1 MTLARPC
8 RLLGLLTVALGG
20 GLVALAA
27 PAYAEDID
35 VTEVRADLSDDGVAV
50 VGAQTDEGD
59 LAEAVAEARADGLEL
74 SVVVLDEPPTGGVE
88 ALALELRGSTETVLV
103 LTPDEAAASSGT
115 LDQDRLDEAL
125 GGLGGDDVEAVRGFA
140 ETALDPGLP
149 WGWLI
154 AAGAILAIGLVV
166 GGRWWETRRRRE
178 RDSDALAA
186 EGARLRAAV
195 DSFGDDIVE
204 LEPRVLLVQDQAV
217 RDDFSTATISYGELR
232 DALATPPT
240 SRKEAAKL
248 EARVDQVRG
257 QLERAR
263 AAADAATAGT

>member
-1 MTLARPC
+1 M
-8 RLLGLLTVALGG
+8 LTVALSG
-20 GLVALAA
+20 GLLALAA

-35 VTEVRADLSDDGVAV
+35 AAEVREDLSDDGVAV
-50 VGAQTDEGD
+50 VGARTDEGD
-59 LAEAVAEARADGLEL
+59 LADAVSEAREDGLEL
-74 SVVVLDEPPTGGVE
+74 SVVVLDESPTGGVE
-88 ALALELRGSTETVLV
+88 ALAEELRGSSDSTVLV

-115 LDQDRLDEAL
+115 LDQGRLDEAL

-140 ETALDPGLP
+140 EVALDPGLP

-154 AAGAILAIGLVV
+154 AAGAILAVVLVV
-166 GGRWWETRRRRE
+166 GGRWWEARRRRE

-204 LEPRVLLVQDQAV
+204 LEPRVLLVQDQAA
-217 RDDFSTATISYGELR
+217 RDDFSAATIAYGELR

-240 SRKEAAKL
+240 SRKVAAKL
-248 EARVDQVRG
+248 ETRVDQVRG